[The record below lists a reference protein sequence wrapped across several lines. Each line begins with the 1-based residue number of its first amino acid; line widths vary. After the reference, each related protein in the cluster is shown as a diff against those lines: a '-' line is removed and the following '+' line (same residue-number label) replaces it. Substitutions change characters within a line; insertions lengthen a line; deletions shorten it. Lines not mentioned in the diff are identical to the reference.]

1 MALTGDKAR
10 LRVGEPIA
18 VGQHPVATNT
28 TIYQG
33 SLIMANA
40 GGYATVGAAA
50 TGQFALGVATKKVV
64 NNPGANGAEKVPYE
78 VGDFEF
84 NSGTAGDALTIAN
97 VGDQVFIIDDD
108 VVGATNGGATRSVA
122 GILIGLSA
130 AGKPIVRVG
139 LGLQS

>member
-18 VGQHPVATNT
+18 VGKHPVATAT
-28 TIYQG
+28 TIYLG
-33 SLIMANA
+33 SFVMANA
-40 GGYATVGAAA
+40 GGYAVPGATA

-64 NNPGANGAEKVPYE
+64 NSGANGAEKVPYE

-84 NSGTAGDALTIAN
+84 TSGTAGDALTIAN
-97 VGDQVFIIDDD
+97 VGAQVWIIDDD
-108 VVGATNGGATRSVA
+108 TVGATNGGATRSVA
-122 GILIGLSA
+122 GILVGLST